1 MQYYV
6 YKNTG
11 RVAAY
16 PYLLDVQS
24 DIIGKRNTRVV
35 IPLFPLAA
43 YTGPRA
49 DRLTPVVTV
58 AGEAYVVMTHEL
70 ASIPHRAVGEEVCNL
85 NNQRELIKA
94 SIDFLFDGI

>member
-11 RVAAY
+11 RIAAY
-16 PYLLDVQS
+16 PYLLDVQG

-35 IPLFPLAA
+35 IPLFPLIN
-43 YTGPRA
+43 YKGPRA

-58 AGEAYVVMTHEL
+58 EGEEYVVMTHEL
-70 ASIPHRAVGEEVCNL
+70 ASIPHRVLGEEVCNL
-85 NNQRELIKA
+85 NHQREVVKA
-94 SIDFLFDGI
+94 SMDFLFDGI

>member
-11 RVAAY
+11 RITVY

-24 DIIGKRNTRVV
+24 DIIGMRNTRVV
-35 IPLFPLAA
+35 IPLFPLRN
-43 YTGPRA
+43 YKGPRA

-58 AGEAYVVMTHEL
+58 EGEEYVVMTHEL
-70 ASIPHRAVGEEVCNL
+70 ASIPQRVLGEEVCHL
-85 NNQRELIKA
+85 NHQREVVKA
-94 SIDFLFDGI
+94 SIDFFFDGI

>member
-11 RVAAY
+11 RIASY

-35 IPLFPLAA
+35 IPLFPLKN
-43 YTGPRA
+43 YKGPRA
-49 DRLTPVVTV
+49 DRLTPLVTV
-58 AGEAYVVMTHEL
+58 EGEEYVVMTHEL
-70 ASIPHRAVGEEVCNL
+70 ASIPHRVLGEEVCNL
-85 NNQRELIKA
+85 NHQREVVKA
-94 SIDFLFDGI
+94 SMDVLFDGI